1 MYGSITGNMWEAMPL
16 VDLIFDMV
24 RSLGFKAKMELW
36 VYMEDLASFKKT
48 IAEISIIAI
57 RIVVL
62 IF

>member
-1 MYGSITGNMWEAMPL
+1 MLL

-24 RSLGFKAKMELW
+24 RSMGFKAKMELW
-36 VYMEDLASFKKT
+36 VYMEDLTTFGKT

-62 IF
+62 IV